1 MRTPLKLALIAAA
14 LYAGGCAT
22 LLSPEAER
30 QLEEAR
36 ASHRLASEDPR
47 VQRYAAA
54 ELASATA
61 ALREAERLA
70 AEGGSAELVEH
81 NAYLAE
87 RRSRTAQGS
96 AQIRQAEADIA
107 AAREERR
114 RVQVEAREREAA
126 AARARAEQAEIA
138 RREAEM
144 RSHLIARERLEKEK
158 VSLAATE
165 LAAEVKRLETE
176 LADVRAKQTE
186 RGWILTL
193 KNELLFDS
201 GGATLKPGAQ
211 RALDNL
217 AQFLRK
223 HPERDIAIEGFT
235 DSLGSPDSNQRL
247 SERRAQ
253 AVKDGLIGR
262 GIESRR
268 IDARGYG
275 PSFPVASNATE
286 TGRQLNRR
294 VEIVINPS

>member
-1 MRTPLKLALIAAA
+1 MKTPLKLSLMAAVLA
-14 LYAGGCAT
+14 AGGCAT
-22 LLSPEAER
+22 LGPEAER

-36 ASHRLASEDPR
+36 ASYRFASDDPH

-54 ELASATA
+54 ELASAST

-70 AEGGSAELVEH
+70 AEGGSPELVEH

-87 RRSRTAQGS
+87 RRSRTALGS

-107 AAREERR
+107 LAREERR
-114 RVQVEAREREAA
+114 RTQLEAREREAA
-126 AARARAEQAEIA
+126 AARAQ
-138 RREAEM
+138 
-144 RSHLIARERLEKEK
+144 LLARERVEKEK
-158 VSLAATE
+158 VSVAASE

-176 LADVRAKQTE
+176 LADVRAKQTD

-201 GGATLKPGAQ
+201 GGATLKSGAQ

-235 DSLGSPDSNQRL
+235 DSIGSPDSNQRL

-253 AVKDGLIGR
+253 AVKDALTGR

-294 VEIVINPS
+294 VEIVVNPS

>member
-1 MRTPLKLALIAAA
+1 MKRPLKLSLMAAVLA
-14 LYAGGCAT
+14 AGGCAT
-22 LLSPEAER
+22 LSPEAER
-30 QLEEAR
+30 QLEVAR
-36 ASHRLASEDPR
+36 ATYRFASDDPH

-54 ELASATA
+54 ELASAST

-70 AEGGSAELVEH
+70 AEGGSPELVEH

-87 RRSRTAQGS
+87 RRSRTALGS

-107 AAREERR
+107 VTREERR
-114 RVQVEAREREAA
+114 RTQLEAREREAA
-126 AARARAEQAEIA
+126 AARAQ
-138 RREAEM
+138 
-144 RSHLIARERLEKEK
+144 LLARERVEKEK
-158 VSLAATE
+158 VSVAATD

-176 LADVRAKQTE
+176 LADVRAKQTD

-201 GGATLKPGAQ
+201 GGAILKPGAQ

-235 DSLGSPDSNQRL
+235 DSIGSPDSNQRL
-247 SERRAQ
+247 SERRAE
-253 AVKDGLIGR
+253 AVKDALTGR
-262 GIESRR
+262 GIESWR
-268 IDARGYG
+268 IHARGYG

>member
-1 MRTPLKLALIAAA
+1 MKRPLKLSLMAAVLA
-14 LYAGGCAT
+14 AGGCAT
-22 LLSPEAER
+22 LSPEAER

-36 ASHRLASEDPR
+36 ATYRFASDDPH

-54 ELASATA
+54 ELASAST

-70 AEGGSAELVEH
+70 AEGGSPELVEH

-87 RRSRTAQGS
+87 RRSRTALGS

-107 AAREERR
+107 VTREERR
-114 RVQVEAREREAA
+114 RTQLEAREREAA
-126 AARARAEQAEIA
+126 AARAQ
-138 RREAEM
+138 
-144 RSHLIARERLEKEK
+144 LLARERVEKEK
-158 VSLAATE
+158 VSVAATD

-176 LADVRAKQTE
+176 LADVRAKQTD

-235 DSLGSPDSNQRL
+235 DSIGSPDSNQRL
-247 SERRAQ
+247 SERRAE
-253 AVKDGLIGR
+253 AVKDALTGR

-268 IDARGYG
+268 INARGFG

>member
-1 MRTPLKLALIAAA
+1 MKTPLKLTVIAAA
-14 LYAGGCAT
+14 LAAGACAT
-22 LLSPEAER
+22 LSPEAER

-36 ASHRLASEDPR
+36 ASYRFASEDPR

-54 ELASATA
+54 ELASASS

-70 AEGGSAELVEH
+70 AQGGSAELVEH

-87 RRSRTAQGS
+87 RRSRTALGI
-96 AQIRQAEADIA
+96 AQIRQAETDIA
-107 AAREERR
+107 EAREERR
-114 RVQVEAREREAA
+114 RTQVEAREREAA
-126 AARARAEQAEIA
+126 AARARAEQAEAA
-138 RREAEM
+138 RREAEL
-144 RSHLIARERLEKEK
+144 RAQLLARERLEKEK

-176 LADVRAKQTE
+176 LADLRAKQTE

-201 GGATLKPGAQ
+201 GGATLKPGAH

-235 DSLGSPDSNQRL
+235 DAIGSPDSNQRL
-247 SERRAQ
+247 SERRAH
-253 AVKDGLIGR
+253 AVKEALIGR

>member
-1 MRTPLKLALIAAA
+1 MKRPLKLSLMAAVLA
-14 LYAGGCAT
+14 AGGCAT
-22 LLSPEAER
+22 LSPEAER

-36 ASHRLASEDPR
+36 ATYRFASDDPH

-54 ELASATA
+54 ELASAST

-70 AEGGSAELVEH
+70 AEGGSPELVEH

-87 RRSRTAQGS
+87 RRSRTALGS

-107 AAREERR
+107 VTREERR
-114 RVQVEAREREAA
+114 RTQLEAREREAA
-126 AARARAEQAEIA
+126 AARAQ
-138 RREAEM
+138 
-144 RSHLIARERLEKEK
+144 LLARERVEKEK
-158 VSLAATE
+158 VSVAATD

-176 LADVRAKQTE
+176 LADVRAKQTD

-235 DSLGSPDSNQRL
+235 DSIGSPDSNQRL

-253 AVKDGLIGR
+253 AVKDALTGR

-268 IDARGYG
+268 INARGFG

>member
-1 MRTPLKLALIAAA
+1 MKRPLKLSLMAAVLA
-14 LYAGGCAT
+14 AGGCAT
-22 LLSPEAER
+22 LSPEAER
-30 QLEEAR
+30 QLEVAR
-36 ASHRLASEDPR
+36 ATYRFASDDPH

-54 ELASATA
+54 ELASAST

-70 AEGGSAELVEH
+70 AEGGSPELVEH

-87 RRSRTAQGS
+87 RRSRTALGS

-107 AAREERR
+107 VTREERR
-114 RVQVEAREREAA
+114 RTQLEAREREAA
-126 AARARAEQAEIA
+126 AARAQ
-138 RREAEM
+138 
-144 RSHLIARERLEKEK
+144 LLARERVEKEK
-158 VSLAATE
+158 VSVAATD

-176 LADVRAKQTE
+176 LADVRAKQTD

-201 GGATLKPGAQ
+201 GGATLKSGAQ

-235 DSLGSPDSNQRL
+235 DSIGSPDSNQRL

-253 AVKDGLIGR
+253 AVKDALTGR

-268 IDARGYG
+268 INARGFG

>member
-1 MRTPLKLALIAAA
+1 MKTPLKLSLMAAVLA
-14 LYAGGCAT
+14 AGGCAT
-22 LLSPEAER
+22 LGPEAER

-36 ASHRLASEDPR
+36 ASYRFASDDPH

-54 ELASATA
+54 ELASAST

-70 AEGGSAELVEH
+70 AEGGSPELVEH

-87 RRSRTAQGS
+87 RRSRTALGS

-107 AAREERR
+107 LAREERR
-114 RVQVEAREREAA
+114 RTQLEAREREAA
-126 AARARAEQAEIA
+126 AARAQ
-138 RREAEM
+138 
-144 RSHLIARERLEKEK
+144 LLARERVEKEK
-158 VSLAATE
+158 VSVAATA

-176 LADVRAKQTE
+176 LADVRAKQTD

-201 GGATLKPGAQ
+201 GGATLKSGAQ

-235 DSLGSPDSNQRL
+235 DSIGSPDSNQRL

-253 AVKDGLIGR
+253 AVKDALTGR

>member
-1 MRTPLKLALIAAA
+1 MKRPLKLSLMAAVLA
-14 LYAGGCAT
+14 AGGCAT
-22 LLSPEAER
+22 LSPEAER

-36 ASHRLASEDPR
+36 ATYRFASDDPH

-54 ELASATA
+54 ELASAST

-70 AEGGSAELVEH
+70 AEGGSPELVEH

-87 RRSRTAQGS
+87 RRSRTALGS

-107 AAREERR
+107 VTREERR
-114 RVQVEAREREAA
+114 RTQLEAREREAA
-126 AARARAEQAEIA
+126 AARAQ
-138 RREAEM
+138 
-144 RSHLIARERLEKEK
+144 LLARERVEKEK
-158 VSLAATE
+158 VSVAATD

-176 LADVRAKQTE
+176 LADVRAKQTD

-201 GGATLKPGAQ
+201 GGAILKPGAQ

-235 DSLGSPDSNQRL
+235 DSIGSPDSNQRL
-247 SERRAQ
+247 SERRAE
-253 AVKDGLIGR
+253 AVKDALTGR
-262 GIESRR
+262 GIESWR
-268 IDARGYG
+268 IHARGYG

>member
-1 MRTPLKLALIAAA
+1 VTDDVLVIGYGNSLRTDDGLGWHA
-14 LYAGGCAT
+14 
-22 LLSPEAER
+22 
-30 QLEEAR
+30 
-36 ASHRLASEDPR
+36 
-47 VQRYAAA
+47 
-54 ELASATA
+54 
-61 ALREAERLA
+61 AERLA
-70 AEGGSAELVEH
+70 AEGGSPELVEH

-87 RRSRTAQGS
+87 RRSRTALGS

-107 AAREERR
+107 VTREERR
-114 RVQVEAREREAA
+114 RTQLEAREREAA
-126 AARARAEQAEIA
+126 AARAQ
-138 RREAEM
+138 
-144 RSHLIARERLEKEK
+144 LLAREREEKEK
-158 VSLAATE
+158 VSVAAAD

-176 LADVRAKQTE
+176 LADARAKQTD

-235 DSLGSPDSNQRL
+235 DSIGSPDSNQRL

-253 AVKDGLIGR
+253 AVKDALTGR
-262 GIESRR
+262 GIESWR
-268 IDARGYG
+268 IHARGYG

-294 VEIVINPS
+294 VEISVYPPEAK

>member
-1 MRTPLKLALIAAA
+1 MKTPLKLSLMAAVLA
-14 LYAGGCAT
+14 AGGCAT
-22 LLSPEAER
+22 LSPEAER

-36 ASHRLASEDPR
+36 ASYRFALEDPR
-47 VQRYAAA
+47 VQRYAAV
-54 ELASATA
+54 ELASAST

-70 AEGGSAELVEH
+70 AEGGSPELVEH

-87 RRSRTAQGS
+87 RRSRTALGT

-107 AAREERR
+107 VAREDRR
-114 RVQVEAREREAA
+114 RTQLEAREREAA
-126 AARARAEQAEIA
+126 AARARAEQAEAA
-138 RREAEM
+138 RR
-144 RSHLIARERLEKEK
+144 EKEK
-158 VSLAATE
+158 VSVAATE

-176 LADVRAKQTE
+176 LADVRAKQTD

-201 GGATLKPGAQ
+201 GGATLKSGAQ

-223 HPERDIAIEGFT
+223 HPERDLAIEGFT
-235 DSLGSPDSNQRL
+235 DSIGSPDSNQRL

-253 AVKDGLIGR
+253 VVKDELTGR
-262 GIESRR
+262 GIESWR
-268 IDARGYG
+268 IHARGYG

>member
-1 MRTPLKLALIAAA
+1 MKTPLKLSLMAAVLA
-14 LYAGGCAT
+14 AGGCAT
-22 LLSPEAER
+22 LSPEAER

-36 ASHRLASEDPR
+36 ASYRFALEDPR
-47 VQRYAAA
+47 VQRYAAV
-54 ELASATA
+54 ELASAST

-70 AEGGSAELVEH
+70 AEGGSPELVEH

-87 RRSRTAQGS
+87 RRSRTALGT

-107 AAREERR
+107 VAREDRR
-114 RVQVEAREREAA
+114 RTQLEAREREAA
-126 AARARAEQAEIA
+126 AARARAEQAEAA
-138 RREAEM
+138 RR
-144 RSHLIARERLEKEK
+144 EKEK
-158 VSLAATE
+158 VSVAATE

-176 LADVRAKQTE
+176 LADVRAKQTD

-201 GGATLKPGAQ
+201 GGATLKSGAQ

-223 HPERDIAIEGFT
+223 HPERDLAIEGFT
-235 DSLGSPDSNQRL
+235 DSIGSPDSNQRL

-253 AVKDGLIGR
+253 AVKDELTGR
-262 GIESRR
+262 GIESWR
-268 IDARGYG
+268 IHARGYG

>member
-1 MRTPLKLALIAAA
+1 MKTPLKLSLMAAVLA
-14 LYAGGCAT
+14 AGGCAT
-22 LLSPEAER
+22 LSPEAER

-36 ASHRLASEDPR
+36 ASYRFASDDPR
-47 VQRYAAA
+47 VQRYAAV
-54 ELASATA
+54 ELASAST

-70 AEGGSAELVEH
+70 AEGGSPELVEH

-87 RRSRTAQGS
+87 RRSRTALGS

-107 AAREERR
+107 VTREERR
-114 RVQVEAREREAA
+114 RTQLEAREREAA
-126 AARARAEQAEIA
+126 AARAQ
-138 RREAEM
+138 
-144 RSHLIARERLEKEK
+144 LLAREREEKEK
-158 VSLAATE
+158 VSVAAAD

-176 LADVRAKQTE
+176 LADARAKQTD

-235 DSLGSPDSNQRL
+235 DSIGSPDSNQRL

-253 AVKDGLIGR
+253 AVKDALTGR
-262 GIESRR
+262 GLESWR
-268 IDARGYG
+268 IHARGYG

>member
-1 MRTPLKLALIAAA
+1 MKTPLKLSLLAAVLA
-14 LYAGGCAT
+14 AGGCAT
-22 LLSPEAER
+22 LGPEAER

-36 ASHRLASEDPR
+36 ASYRFASDDPH

-54 ELASATA
+54 ELASAST

-70 AEGGSAELVEH
+70 AEGGSPELVEH

-87 RRSRTAQGS
+87 RRSRTALGS

-107 AAREERR
+107 VVREERR
-114 RVQVEAREREAA
+114 RTQLEAREREAA
-126 AARARAEQAEIA
+126 AARAQ
-138 RREAEM
+138 
-144 RSHLIARERLEKEK
+144 LLAREREEKEK
-158 VSLAATE
+158 VSVAATD

-176 LADVRAKQTE
+176 LADARAKQTD

-201 GGATLKPGAQ
+201 GGATLKSGAQ

-235 DSLGSPDSNQRL
+235 DSIGSPDSNQRL

-253 AVKDGLIGR
+253 AVKDALTGR

>member
-1 MRTPLKLALIAAA
+1 MKTPLKLSLMAAVLA
-14 LYAGGCAT
+14 AGGCAT
-22 LLSPEAER
+22 LSPEAER

-36 ASHRLASEDPR
+36 ATYRFALDDPH

-54 ELASATA
+54 ELASAAT

-70 AEGGSAELVEH
+70 AEGGSPALVEH

-87 RRSRTAQGS
+87 RRSRTALGT
-96 AQIRQAEADIA
+96 AQVRQAEADIA
-107 AAREERR
+107 VAREEERR
-114 RVQVEAREREAA
+114 RTQLEAREREAA
-126 AARARAEQAEIA
+126 AARARAEQAEA
-138 RREAEM
+138 AHRTAEQ
-144 RSHLIARERLEKEK
+144 RAQLLARERVEKEK
-158 VSLAATE
+158 VSFAATE

-176 LADVRAKQTE
+176 LADVRAKHTD

-201 GGATLKPGAQ
+201 GGATLKSGAQ

-223 HPERDIAIEGFT
+223 HPERDLAIEGFT
-235 DSLGSPDSNQRL
+235 DSIGSPDSNQRL

-253 AVKDGLIGR
+253 AVKDALTGR

>member
-1 MRTPLKLALIAAA
+1 MKRPLKLSLMAAVLA
-14 LYAGGCAT
+14 AGGCAT
-22 LLSPEAER
+22 LSPEAER

-36 ASHRLASEDPR
+36 ATYRFASDDPH

-54 ELASATA
+54 ELASAST

-70 AEGGSAELVEH
+70 AEGGSPELVEH

-87 RRSRTAQGS
+87 RRSRTALGS

-107 AAREERR
+107 VTREERR
-114 RVQVEAREREAA
+114 RTQLEAREREAA
-126 AARARAEQAEIA
+126 AARAQ
-138 RREAEM
+138 
-144 RSHLIARERLEKEK
+144 LLARERVEKEK
-158 VSLAATE
+158 VSVAATD

-176 LADVRAKQTE
+176 LADVRAKQTD

-235 DSLGSPDSNQRL
+235 DSIGSPDSNQRL
-247 SERRAQ
+247 SERRAE
-253 AVKDGLIGR
+253 AVKDALTGR
-262 GIESRR
+262 GIESWR
-268 IDARGYG
+268 IHARGFG

>member
-1 MRTPLKLALIAAA
+1 MKRPLKLSLMAAVLA
-14 LYAGGCAT
+14 AGGCAT
-22 LLSPEAER
+22 LSPEAER
-30 QLEEAR
+30 QLEVAR
-36 ASHRLASEDPR
+36 ATYRFASDDPH

-54 ELASATA
+54 ELASAST

-70 AEGGSAELVEH
+70 AEGGSPELVEH

-87 RRSRTAQGS
+87 RRSRTALGS

-107 AAREERR
+107 VTREERR
-114 RVQVEAREREAA
+114 RTQLEAREREAA
-126 AARARAEQAEIA
+126 AARARAEQAEAA
-138 RREAEM
+138 RREAQ
-144 RSHLIARERLEKEK
+144 LLARERVEKEK
-158 VSLAATE
+158 VSVAATE

-176 LADVRAKQTE
+176 LADVRAKQTD

-235 DSLGSPDSNQRL
+235 DSIGSPDSNQRL
-247 SERRAQ
+247 SERRAE
-253 AVKDGLIGR
+253 AVKDALTGR
-262 GIESRR
+262 GIESWR
-268 IDARGYG
+268 IHARGYG